1 MIECS
6 HLSRHSDTCYCDL
19 MLFNCCTMFIVN
31 AVSVADMFTLSS
43 VGTSEQQHHS
53 GLGYR
58 VWYTAIHFNK
68 FTKIKNIK
76 IKLCL
81 CLV

>member
-1 MIECS
+1 VF
-6 HLSRHSDTCYCDL
+6 L
-19 MLFNCCTMFIVN
+19 VK

-43 VGTSEQQHHS
+43 VGTSEQHHV

-58 VWYTAIHFNK
+58 VWYIAIHFNR

-76 IKLCL
+76 
-81 CLV
+81 

>member
-1 MIECS
+1 
-6 HLSRHSDTCYCDL
+6 
-19 MLFNCCTMFIVN
+19 MFIVN

-43 VGTSEQQHHS
+43 VGTSEQQHDS

-68 FTKIKNIK
+68 FTKIKDIK
-76 IKLCL
+76 MKLCL